1 MSIDT
6 NNLPPFLRVR
16 NCALE
21 MVQSPTGLGEFA
33 RCQEKY
39 RLSHVENLELATPKV
54 EMNFGSAIHSVMA
67 VRYRE
72 EMKRGE
78 DTELDIIQG
87 WQEQTV
93 LAHFDTHPQPQGE
106 FRDAG
111 RAIDLIRAYNE
122 AYPSHGWRV
131 LGVEEKFEVLVGQI
145 VVPAQCGDT
154 VKISEG
160 IIPEGEP
167 GAGQPYEMVAP
178 RDEPWVIPC
187 YLRGIK
193 DLVVKEH
200 GGIWP
205 VDFKTTKDWN
215 PDLGAN
221 RNLLMGK
228 RSFQFRAYAWAE
240 TQARRTLAKMNTWMP
255 VETINTH
262 TELPILGTTAV
273 YLVARPPYARQPA
286 KGKETPRNQFH
297 IESYPMEQSVLDEW
311 RADFLHK
318 CEMVMA
324 AWISAKW
331 DRAYEVACGG
341 FGRCPFYDYC
351 DEAPDRRE
359 AMLNSSLYQQRSHSM
374 SEVAASNGDQP

>member
-87 WQEQTV
+87 WQEQAI
-93 LAHFDTHPQPQGE
+93 LAHFDAHPQPQGE

-131 LGVEEKFEVLVGQI
+131 LGVEEKFEVLVGVI
-145 VVPAQCGDT
+145 ASPSPINASDL
-154 VKISEG
+154 
-160 IIPEGEP
+160 
-167 GAGQPYEMVAP
+167 PYRQEH
-178 RDEPWVIPC
+178 IPC

-193 DLVVKEH
+193 DLVVEEH

-240 TQARRTLAKMNTWMP
+240 SQAKRAT
-255 VETINTH
+255 
-262 TELPILGTTAV
+262 LGTTAV

-374 SEVAASNGDQP
+374 SEVAASNGEAV

>member
-6 NNLPPFLRVR
+6 NNLPPFLRMR
-16 NCALE
+16 DGALE

-54 EMNFGSAIHSVMA
+54 EMNFGSAVHSAMA
-67 VRYRE
+67 VRYRA
-72 EMKRGE
+72 EMAGTPF
-78 DTELDIIQG
+78 DQAA
-87 WQEQTV
+87 QEQTI
-93 LAHFDTHPQPQGE
+93 LAHFDAHPQPQGE

-131 LGVEEKFEVLVGQI
+131 LGVEEKFEAGVGQI
-145 VVPAQCGDT
+145 RADDRFIT
-154 VKISEG
+154 
-160 IIPEGEP
+160 
-167 GAGQPYEMVAP
+167 
-178 RDEPWVIPC
+178 C

-193 DLVVKEH
+193 DLVVEEH
-200 GGIWP
+200 GGLWA

-215 PDLGAN
+215 PELGSN

-240 TQARRTLAKMNTWMP
+240 ASTPPNGVNAHRACLP
-255 VETINTH
+255 V
-262 TELPILGTTAV
+262 LGTTAV
-273 YLVARPPYARQPA
+273 YLVARPPYVRPPA

-297 IESYPMEQSVLDEW
+297 IESYPMEAAVLEEW
-311 RADFLHK
+311 RSDFLHK

-324 AWISAKW
+324 AWTSGAW

-359 AMLNSSLYQQRSHSM
+359 AMLNSSLYQQRTHSM
-374 SEVAASNGDQP
+374 SEAGATNGEPI